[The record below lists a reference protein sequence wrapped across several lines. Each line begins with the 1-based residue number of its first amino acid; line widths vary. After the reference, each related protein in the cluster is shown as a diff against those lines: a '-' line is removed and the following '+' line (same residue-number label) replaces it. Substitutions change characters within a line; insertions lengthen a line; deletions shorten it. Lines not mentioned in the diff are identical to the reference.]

1 MRQDPIAVTGMGVIS
16 ALGRGQDDTFAAL
29 QAQRSGLGPLS
40 IFSSARWGHIPVG
53 QVPSHV
59 HIPSGGSRSMA
70 LACAGALDAFF
81 QAGLDKLP
89 SAEREKAAVVLGA
102 CTGGMLESEEFLR
115 ELLQVGRSDVRRVR
129 YHTCA
134 NATEAVAL
142 RLGLNGQRLTVSDAC
157 ASGAA
162 AIAMACEM
170 IASGEENIA
179 FAGGVDTLTRLTL
192 NGFCSLLV
200 VADDGCRPFDA
211 HRKGMSLGEGAAFLA
226 LESRRHALARGA
238 EIHGYL
244 AGWACS
250 CDAYHPTAPDP
261 AGDGAFRAMR
271 AALEMARRQPSDVSY
286 INAHGTGTI
295 DNDLAEAAA
304 IRRLFGERMPMVSS
318 TKRHFGHALAA
329 AGAIEA
335 VVCLLALRHQA
346 VPANLGLRQVDERV
360 AFRPVVVPAPARL
373 NVAMSNSFGFGG
385 TNCCLVFSKAAEG
398 EP

>member
-16 ALGRGQDDTFAAL
+16 ALGRGPDDTFTAL
-29 QAQRSGLGPLS
+29 QAQRTGLGPLS

-53 QVPSHV
+53 QVPSHF
-59 HIPSGGSRSMA
+59 HIPSGDSRSMA
-70 LACAGALDAFF
+70 LACAGARDACLN
-81 QAGLDKLP
+81 AGLDELP
-89 SAEREKAAVVLGA
+89 SAEREKTAVVLGA

-115 ELLQVGRSDVRRVR
+115 ELLQVGQSDIRRLR
-129 YHTCA
+129 HHTCA
-134 NATEAVAL
+134 NATESVAR

-157 ASGAA
+157 ASGAT
-162 AIAMACEM
+162 AITMACEM
-170 IASGEENIA
+170 IASGEESVA
-179 FAGGVDTLTRLTL
+179 LAGGVDTLTRLTL

-211 HRKGMSLGEGAAFLA
+211 QRKGMSLGEGAAFLT

-238 EIHGYL
+238 RIHGYV

-261 AGDGAFRAMR
+261 SGDGAFRAMQG
-271 AALEMARRQPSDVSY
+271 ALAMAGRQPGDVNY
-286 INAHGTGTI
+286 VNAHGTGTI

-304 IRRLFGERMPMVSS
+304 IRRLFGERVPMVSS
-318 TKRHFGHALAA
+318 TKRFFGHALAA

-335 VVCLLALRHQA
+335 VVCLLAMRHQA

-360 AFRPVVVPAPARL
+360 AFRPVVAPSPASVD
-373 NVAMSNSFGFGG
+373 VAMSNSFGFGG
-385 TNCCLVFSKAAEG
+385 TNCCLVFSRAT
-398 EP
+398 